1 MMMVESVMKKTKT
14 NKRLKIN
21 TLVEGFSFKN
31 KKGEKV
37 TPKKIVLL

>member
-1 MMMVESVMKKTKT
+1 MMIESLTKGVKGSKK
-14 NKRLKIN
+14 LKIN

-37 TPKKIVLL
+37 TPKKMVLL

>member
-1 MMMVESVMKKTKT
+1 MVESVMKKTKT